1 MNLLHEYIRDI
12 LSEINLGTGKG
23 IEYTAFVLDDDVSR
37 QLLQYAPS
45 GWTPTS
51 HHMTIISPTNQKQR
65 LPSHW
70 LDFYDNKGQMKV
82 VKIAQNDK
90 IITGLVDL
98 GGLPIPIKG
107 PAFPHVT
114 IAVNPRGGGAEM
126 SNNFKPEDFIA
137 INKPIPLKGRVEE
150 ILR

>member
-1 MNLLHEYIRDI
+1 MNLLREYIRDI

-23 IEYTAFVLDDDVSR
+23 IEHTAFVLDDDVSR

-45 GWTPTS
+45 GWTPKS

-98 GGLPIPIKG
+98 GGLPIPMKG

-114 IAVNPRGGGAEM
+114 IAVNPIGGNAVM
-126 SNNFKPEDFIA
+126 SNDFMPEDFTKIDE
-137 INKPIPLKGRVEE
+137 PIPLTGHVEE
-150 ILR
+150 VLR